1 MIKFECNC
9 GMCYNNLYRYSSK
22 LDMAFI
28 EIPKNGS
35 MTLKKSGYIPTQLN
49 KINDDD
55 ILNIGKSFLIF
66 RNPLERFK
74 SLLSHYFIDG
84 SRRDKGIAWFRKY
97 VNNVG
102 YNSTNIA
109 NYVIENWRHLGKIAE
124 PHHFNSQ
131 VSFIPDVFW
140 ETDYKIYG
148 MDYLNKLTHKKIN
161 TSSSNSIYISDNNLE
176 FLHDVYREDFGFFK
190 KYLNRK

>member
-1 MIKFECNC
+1 MVKFRCNC
-9 GMCYNNLYRYSSK
+9 GACYNNLYRYSSK

-35 MTLKKSGYIPTQLN
+35 LTLKKAGYIPTQLN

-66 RNPLERFK
+66 RNPLDRFK

-84 SRRDKGIAWFRKY
+84 SRSNKGLSWFVK
-97 VNNVG
+97 NVG
-102 YNSTNIA
+102 NVQYDSNNIA
-109 NYVIENWRHLGKIAE
+109 DYVIQNWNYLSSIAE

-148 MDYLNKLTHKKIN
+148 MDYLSKLTHKKVNTTNSNAIN
-161 TSSSNSIYISDNNLE
+161 MSDDNLE
-176 FLHDVYREDFGFFK
+176 FIYNMYEEDFDFFK
-190 KYLNRK
+190 KYLK